1 MHGAMASAVALAL
14 ALAPMTVS
22 AAPDQ
27 VIENPEALEHFQRAQ
42 EAFDAEDYAAA
53 IPELK
58 SAYALEPNPLL
69 LYAWAQAERF
79 NGNCRRALELYKRY
93 LETGPADKQRQLA
106 EANVVDCEAELGED
120 ATAAGTGDATGDT
133 TTDGTDTTDGGGEDT
148 DGGTPP
154 GPPKP
159 PGTDESTTKP
169 WYKDWLAPTLGGAG
183 LAAAGTGGALVAL
196 AVRQANESA
205 DAVTEMDHL
214 DQADAAK
221 GKNTAGWVLIGVGGA
236 LLVGAAVRYAL
247 LATGPRKSKTPKGQA
262 RVLRRISGRGAG
274 LSIRF

>member
-1 MHGAMASAVALAL
+1 MHGAVAGAVAVALVL
-14 ALAPMTVS
+14 TTTPVS
-22 AAPDQ
+22 AAPAK

-79 NGNCRRALELYKRY
+79 NGDCRRALELYKRY

-106 EANVVDCEAELGED
+106 EANIVDCEAELGED
-120 ATAAGTGDATGDT
+120 ATTVGGDTTGDT
-133 TTDGTDTTDGGGEDT
+133 TSDATGATTGDTTGDPTGN
-148 DGGTPP
+148 

-159 PGTDESTTKP
+159 PKGPGSDEPPTKP

-183 LAAAGTGGALVAL
+183 LAAAGTGAALVAL
-196 AVRQANESA
+196 AVKQANESA

-214 DQADAAK
+214 DQADAAQ
-221 GKNTAGWVLIGVGGA
+221 GKNAAGWVLIGVGGA

-247 LATGPRKSKTPKGQA
+247 LATGPRKSNTPKGQA